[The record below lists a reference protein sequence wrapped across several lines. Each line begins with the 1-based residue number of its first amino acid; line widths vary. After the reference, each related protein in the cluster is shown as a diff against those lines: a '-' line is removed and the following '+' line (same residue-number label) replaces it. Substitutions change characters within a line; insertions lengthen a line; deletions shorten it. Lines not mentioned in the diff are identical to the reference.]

1 MLIYVPVGVEIDDSA
16 LQELANHNSV
26 LRREKSDQDS
36 AFAREKEQLTS
47 EIARLKA
54 EARSASSE
62 LQRERERVA
71 SLEQDVTSLKHERE
85 SDAQARK
92 VLEQRNAELLADLQS
107 LRKGQA
113 EALSDATDKAKDV
126 ETLRLELSRTRKE
139 FEEVKD
145 MEGNHSNMIAQLL
158 EDQTVTLR
166 NLEEARLR
174 GDDLESQIKAARE
187 ENGNMNVALKD
198 IAHQKD
204 KLLKDQALEHDRL
217 LRDHIAEADGDRAI
231 LEQQFFEVKAAFDDA
246 ERQLKEAKAD
256 NDILHAD
263 IAGLREE
270 QQRTEHELSE
280 AKHVERVLRNDLLE
294 GRASQSDFE
303 RKISDRDRLV
313 AQILD
318 VAIGLHDSSNKAV
331 AILQPLSIHPG
342 TGVRGGNNLAESV
355 LFSPPSRAP
364 TMPPGDE
371 PSPIDPSDPAGALEV
386 LRAFDLDTYSETIG
400 RVASVIR
407 KWQKQCKEYRE
418 RSKGKISFRNFAKG
432 DLALFLP
439 TRNSVSKPW
448 AAFNGI
454 LLLLDIIT

>member
-1 MLIYVPVGVEIDDSA
+1 MVEIDDSA

-26 LRREKSDQDS
+26 LRREKSDQES
-36 AFAREKEQLTS
+36 VFVKEKEQLTT

-54 EARSASSE
+54 EARNSTTE
-62 LQRERERVA
+62 LQRERERIS
-71 SLEQDVTSLKHERE
+71 SLEQDVTYLKHKKE
-85 SDAQARK
+85 SDAHARK

-139 FEEVKD
+139 FEEVKE

-174 GDDLESQIKAARE
+174 GDDLESQIKNARE
-187 ENGNMNVALKD
+187 ENGNMSVALKE

-231 LEQQFFEVKAAFDDA
+231 LEQQFFEVKAAYDDA
-246 ERQLKEAKAD
+246 ERQLKEARAD
-256 NDILHAD
+256 IDILHAD

-270 QQRTEHELSE
+270 QQRTEHELGE
-280 AKHVERVLRNDLLE
+280 AKHNERVLRNDLSD

-313 AQILD
+313 AEILD
-318 VAIGLHDSSNKAV
+318 VAIALHDSSTKAV
-331 AILQPLSIHPG
+331 AILQPLSVHPG
-342 TGVRGGNNLAESV
+342 ATARGNSLADSV
-355 LFSPPSRAP
+355 LFSPPLRVP
-364 TMPPGDE
+364 TVPPGDE
-371 PSPIDPSDPAGALEV
+371 PSTLDPSDPDGALEL
-386 LRAFDLDTYSETIG
+386 LRAFDLDTYSETIAK
-400 RVASVIR
+400 VASVIR

-448 AAFNGI
+448 AAFNGVSVI
-454 LLLLDIIT
+454 SAS